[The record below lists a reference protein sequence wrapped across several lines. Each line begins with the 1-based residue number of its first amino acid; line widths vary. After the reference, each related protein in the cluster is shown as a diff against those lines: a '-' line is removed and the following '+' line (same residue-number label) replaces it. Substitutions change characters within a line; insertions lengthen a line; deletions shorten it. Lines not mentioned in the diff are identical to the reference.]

1 MSTTSDY
8 VGAAAGL
15 VGSHFSA
22 KAMSREAGYNRK
34 FQERMSSTAHQR
46 EVADLKAAGLNPILS
61 AGGKGATTPGGA
73 TANVPDYSKGA
84 QSGAQTK
91 LITAQVDNVR
101 ALTAKAMAETQLINS
116 DFEKRKMLSRGW
128 GIGNSI
134 INTLGGTP
142 NSAKTLSRERSRS
155 PLRININ
162 KTKEELQ

>member
-46 EVADLKAAGLNPILS
+46 EVVDLKAAGLNPILS

-84 QSGAQTK
+84 QSGSQTK
-91 LITAQVDNVR
+91 LAVAQTQNVR
-101 ALTAKAMAETQLINS
+101 ALTAKAMAETAAIKADL
-116 DFEKRKMLSRGW
+116 EKRKFKSTGW
-128 GIGNSI
+128 GLGNDAL
-134 INTLGGTP
+134 NWLQGTP
-142 NSAKTLSRERSRS
+142 NNAKSLLQERK

-162 KTKEELQ
+162 KTKENLR